1 MTNPESAAAAD
12 LVEPAPTTVPLPLGE
27 VEAEAAAG
35 VDEAATSADE
45 TAASV
50 DEAATSVDEAAPSVD
65 EAAIAPGLPEH
76 YLNRELSWLQFN
88 SRVLEEARDRRHPL
102 LERVKFLSI
111 YGSNLDEFFMVRVA
125 GLCRQ
130 LERGALEAPPDGM
143 TPSEQL
149 AGIRTHL
156 QGERKLAY
164 RCWHDDLLPKLQEAG
179 IAIVSHDD
187 LSAKKKRKLRSYF
200 ELEIFPVLTPL
211 AFDPGHPFPHVSNLS
226 LNLAVVID
234 DGSQG
239 QRFARVKVPP
249 LLPRLVR
256 VPGGGRDELGMDKS
270 SRGKFIWIEELIAA
284 NLDLLFPGF
293 EIAAAYPFR
302 VTRDADL
309 EIEDDEADD
318 LLTAIVE
325 VVGQRHFG
333 SVVQLEVREDMP
345 KEIRA
350 ILEGNMGLAPFQVDT
365 RPSPLGLADLSEIA
379 FLDRPELRDRA
390 IRPLRHPGLRG
401 EESLF
406 RAIRR
411 RDHLLYHPYDS
422 FSPVVRL
429 LREAAADP
437 KVIAIKQT
445 LYRVGANS
453 PVVEALMEA
462 RENGKQVSVLVE
474 LKARFDEE
482 HNIGWARA
490 LEASGVHVVYGV
502 MGLKTHAKMCLVV
515 RREAGKLHSYVHLAT
530 GNYNPATARVYTDIG
545 LLTDDVEVASD
556 VGKLFNS
563 ITGYA
568 RDQRYSRLLVA
579 PGRMRSA
586 LIRRIDRETEIHRRR
601 GGGRLIFKMNSLV
614 DRECIDALYRASQA
628 GVEILLQVRGI
639 CCLRPG
645 VPGLSENIAVTS
657 IVGRFLEHS
666 RLYYFRNDGDEELF
680 TGSAD
685 MMPRNL
691 NSRVELLCPILD
703 RGLRRAVL
711 RDILAPHLADTANC
725 RRLES
730 DGAYRRVEPEGGS
743 QPFDSQRALLQSGR
757 GWHLD

>member
-1 MTNPESAAAAD
+1 MTNPEPATAGD
-12 LVEPAPTTVPLPLGE
+12 RIEPL
-27 VEAEAAAG
+27 
-35 VDEAATSADE
+35 
-45 TAASV
+45 AASV
-50 DEAATSVDEAAPSVD
+50 PASAGDAESESTAQVGPP
-65 EAAIAPGLPEH
+65 AITPGLPKH
-76 YLNRELSWLQFN
+76 YINRELSWLRFN
-88 SRVLEEARDRRHPL
+88 TRVLEEARDSRHPL

-111 YGSNLDEFFMVRVA
+111 YGSNLDEFFMVRVS

-130 LERGALEAPPDGM
+130 LERGALKAPPDGM

-149 AGIRTHL
+149 AGIRSHL
-156 QGERKLAY
+156 KDERELVY
-164 RCWHDDLLPKLQEAG
+164 GCWHDDLLPKLRDAG
-179 IAIVSHDD
+179 IEIVSHDD

-200 ELEIFPVLTPL
+200 EREIFPVLTPL
-211 AFDPGHPFPHVSNLS
+211 AFDPSHPFPHVSNLS

-234 DGSQG
+234 DGKQG

-256 VPGGGRDELGMDKS
+256 VPGGGRDELGLNES
-270 SRGKFIWIEELIAA
+270 SRGRFVWVEELIAA
-284 NLDLLFPGF
+284 NLDWLFPGF
-293 EIAAAYPFR
+293 DVAAAYTFR
-302 VTRDADL
+302 VTRDGDL
-309 EIEDDEADD
+309 EIEEDEADD
-318 LLTAIVE
+318 LLAAIVE

-333 SVVQLEVREDMP
+333 SVVRLEVREDMP
-345 KEIRA
+345 KDVRV
-350 ILEGNMGLAPFQVDT
+350 ILERNMSLAPFQVDT
-365 RPSPLGLADLSEIA
+365 LPSPLGLADLSEIA

-390 IRPLRHPGLRG
+390 IRPVRHPALR
-401 EESLF
+401 EDESPF

-429 LREAAADP
+429 LREAAGDP
-437 KVIAIKQT
+437 DVIAIKQT

-482 HNIGWARA
+482 HNVGWARA
-490 LEASGVHVVYGV
+490 LEAAGVHVVYGV
-502 MGLKTHAKMCLVV
+502 MGLKTHSKMCLVV
-515 RREAGKLHSYVHLAT
+515 RREAGRLHSYVHLAT
-530 GNYNPATARVYTDIG
+530 GNYNPVTARIYTDIG
-545 LLTDDVEVASD
+545 LLTDDAEIASD
-556 VGKLFNS
+556 VGKLFNA

-568 RDQRYSRLLVA
+568 REQRYSRLLVA
-579 PGRMRSA
+579 PVQMRPE
-586 LIRRIDRETEIHRRR
+586 LIRRIDREIESHRRR
-601 GGGRLIFKMNSLV
+601 GGGQLIFKMNSLV

-645 VPGLSENIAVTS
+645 VPGLSENISVTS
-657 IVGRFLEHS
+657 VVGRFLEHS

-685 MMPRNL
+685 LMPRNL
-691 NSRVELLCPILD
+691 DGRVELLCPILD
-703 RGLRRAVL
+703 QDLRRAAL

-730 DGAYRRVEPEGGS
+730 DGAYTRVRPEDRKA
-743 QPFDSQRALLQSGR
+743 PFDSQRALLQPDH
-757 GWHLD
+757 GWHLE

>member
-1 MTNPESAAAAD
+1 MANPESAAAEN
-12 LVEPAPTTVPLPLGE
+12 LIEPSLESVPEPVGDAAP
-27 VEAEAAAG
+27 
-35 VDEAATSADE
+35 E
-45 TAASV
+45 TAA
-50 DEAATSVDEAAPSVD
+50 ETPRP
-65 EAAIAPGLPEH
+65 AIAPGLPEH
-76 YLNRELSWLQFN
+76 YNNRELSWLQFN
-88 SRVLEEARDRRHPL
+88 SRVLEEARDSRHPL

-111 YGSNLDEFFMVRVA
+111 YGSNLDEFFMVRVS

-149 AGIRTHL
+149 AGIRSQL
-156 QGERKLAY
+156 RRERELVY
-164 RCWHDDLLPKLQEAG
+164 GCWHEDLLPQLRDAG
-179 IAIVSHDD
+179 IEIVSHDS

-200 ELEIFPVLTPL
+200 EREIFPVLTPL
-211 AFDPGHPFPHVSNLS
+211 AFDPSHPFPHVSNLS

-239 QRFARVKVPP
+239 ERFARVKVPQV
-249 LLPRLVR
+249 LPRLVR
-256 VPGGGRDELGMDKS
+256 APGGGRDELGLGKS
-270 SRGKFIWIEELIAA
+270 GRGKFVWIEELIAA

-293 EIAAAYPFR
+293 EVAAAYTFR

-309 EIEDDEADD
+309 EVEEDEADD

-333 SVVQLEVREDMP
+333 SVVRLEVHEDMP
-345 KEIRA
+345 KRIRTL
-350 ILEGNMGLAPFQVDT
+350 LEQNMGLAPFQVDT
-365 RPSPLGLADLSEIA
+365 LPSPLGLADLSEIA
-379 FLDRPELRDRA
+379 FLDRPELRDNA
-390 IRPLRHPGLRG
+390 IRPVRPAALRS

-406 RAIRR
+406 GAIRR

-437 KVIAIKQT
+437 DVIAIKQT

-462 RENGKQVSVLVE
+462 RQKGKQVSVLVE

-482 HNIGWARA
+482 YNIGWARA
-490 LEASGVHVVYGV
+490 LEAAGVHVVYGV

-515 RREAGKLHSYVHLAT
+515 RREGGKLHSYVHVAT
-530 GNYNPATARVYTDIG
+530 GNYNPVTARIYTDIG
-545 LLTDDVEVASD
+545 ILTDDSEIASD
-556 VGKLFNS
+556 VSKLFNA

-568 RDQRYSRLLVA
+568 REERYSRLLVA
-579 PGRMRSA
+579 PHQMRRE
-586 LIRRIDRETEIHRRR
+586 LIRRIDREIEGHRLR
-601 GGGRLIFKMNSLV
+601 GDGRLIFKMNSLV

-628 GVEILLQVRGI
+628 GVEVLLQVRGI

-645 VPGLSENIAVTS
+645 VPGLSENISVTS

-666 RLYYFRNDGDEELF
+666 RLYYFRNGGDEELF

-685 MMPRNL
+685 LMPRNL
-691 NSRVELLCPILD
+691 NGRVELLCPILD
-703 RGLRRAVL
+703 PDVRRAAL
-711 RDILAPHLADTANC
+711 RDILAPHLMDTANC

-730 DGAYRRVEPEGGS
+730 DGHYVRVEPEAGEP
-743 QPFDSQRALLQSGR
+743 PFDSQRALLADSH
-757 GWHLD
+757 GWHLE

>member
-1 MTNPESAAAAD
+1 MASPESAAAENLIEPSLAPVPAPAAD
-12 LVEPAPTTVPLPLGE
+12 VEP
-27 VEAEAAAG
+27 
-35 VDEAATSADE
+35 E
-45 TAASV
+45 TAT
-50 DEAATSVDEAAPSVD
+50 EARPL
-65 EAAIAPGLPEH
+65 AIAPGLPEH
-76 YLNRELSWLQFN
+76 YINRELSWLQFN
-88 SRVLEEARDRRHPL
+88 SRVLEEARDPRHPL

-111 YGSNLDEFFMVRVA
+111 YGTNLDEFFMVRVS

-143 TPSEQL
+143 TPFEQL
-149 AGIRTHL
+149 AGIRSHL
-156 QGERKLAY
+156 QSERQLVY
-164 RCWHDDLLPKLQEAG
+164 GCWHDDLLPKLRDEG
-179 IAIVSHDD
+179 IEIVSYDD
-187 LSAKKKRKLRSYF
+187 LSAKKKRKLRAYF
-200 ELEIFPVLTPL
+200 EREIFPVLTPL
-211 AFDPGHPFPHVSNLS
+211 AFDPSHPFPHVSNLS

-234 DGSQG
+234 DGSQA
-239 QRFARVKVPP
+239 QRFARVKVPQ

-256 VPGGGRDELGMDKS
+256 APGGGRDELGLDKS
-270 SRGKFIWIEELIAA
+270 ARGKFVWIEELIAA

-293 EIAAAYPFR
+293 EVVAAYTFR

-333 SVVQLEVREDMP
+333 SVVRLEVRQDTP
-345 KEIRA
+345 KKIRA
-350 ILEGNMGLAPFQVDT
+350 ILERNLGLAPFQVDT
-365 RPSPLGLADLSEIA
+365 LPSPLGLGDLSEIA
-379 FLDRPELRDRA
+379 FLDRLELRDA
-390 IRPLRHPGLRG
+390 PIRPVRHPALRTD
-401 EESLF
+401 EPLF
-406 RAIRR
+406 QSIRR

-429 LREAAADP
+429 LHEAAADP
-437 KVIAIKQT
+437 DVIAIKQT

-462 RENGKQVSVLVE
+462 REKGKQVSVLVE

-482 HNIGWARA
+482 YNIGWARA
-490 LEASGVHVVYGV
+490 LEAAGVHVVYGV
-502 MGLKTHAKMCLVV
+502 FGLKTHAKMCLVV
-515 RREAGKLHSYVHLAT
+515 RREAGTLHSYVHLAT
-530 GNYNPATARVYTDIG
+530 GNYNPVTARIYTDIG
-545 LLTDDVEVASD
+545 LLTDDDEITSD
-556 VGKLFNS
+556 VAKLFNS

-568 RDQRYSRLLVA
+568 REESYSKLLVA
-579 PGRMRSA
+579 PVQMRRD
-586 LIRRIDRETEIHRRR
+586 LIRRIDREIEGHRRQ

-628 GVEILLQVRGI
+628 GVEVLLQVRGI

-645 VPGLSENIAVTS
+645 VPGLSENISVTS

-666 RLYYFRNDGDEELF
+666 RLYYFRNGGDEELI

-691 NSRVELLCPILD
+691 NGRVELLCPILD
-703 RGLRRAVL
+703 PDLRRAAL
-711 RDILAPHLADTANC
+711 RDILAPHLVDTANC

-730 DGAYRRVEPEGGS
+730 DGGYTRVEPEDQGA
-743 QPFDSQRALLQSGR
+743 PFDSQRALLQADR
-757 GWHLD
+757 GWHLE

>member
-1 MTNPESAAAAD
+1 MEPERPPEARP
-12 LVEPAPTTVPLPLGE
+12 PAVT
-27 VEAEAAAG
+27 
-35 VDEAATSADE
+35 
-45 TAASV
+45 
-50 DEAATSVDEAAPSVD
+50 
-65 EAAIAPGLPEH
+65 PGLPEH
-76 YLNRELSWLQFN
+76 YINRELSWLQFN
-88 SRVLEEARDRRHPL
+88 SRVLEEACDPRHPL
-102 LERVKFLSI
+102 LEQVKFLSI
-111 YGSNLDEFFMVRVA
+111 YGSNLDEFFMVRVS

-156 QGERKLAY
+156 RRERELAY
-164 RCWHDDLLPKLQEAG
+164 SCWHDDLLPKLRDAG
-179 IAIVSHDD
+179 IEIISHDD
-187 LSAKKKRKLRSYF
+187 LSDKKQRKLRAYF
-200 ELEIFPVLTPL
+200 DREIFPVLTPL

-234 DGSQG
+234 DGNQG

-256 VPGGGRDELGMDKS
+256 APGGGRDELGLDES
-270 SRGKFIWIEELIAA
+270 SRGKFVWIEELIAA
-284 NLDLLFPGF
+284 NLDLLFPGL
-293 EIAAAYPFR
+293 EIAAAYTFR

-309 EIEDDEADD
+309 EIEEDEADD

-333 SVVQLEVREDMP
+333 SVVRLEVREDTP
-345 KEIRA
+345 KKIRS
-350 ILEGNMGLAPFQVDT
+350 ILERNMGLAPFQVDT
-365 RPSPLGLADLSEIA
+365 LPSPLGLADLSEIA
-379 FLDRPELRDRA
+379 FLDRPELRDGAPFRQA
-390 IRPLRHPGLRG
+390 SLLGD
-401 EESLF
+401 ESVF

-437 KVIAIKQT
+437 DVIAIKQT

-462 RENGKQVSVLVE
+462 RDNGKQVSVLVE

-490 LEASGVHVVYGV
+490 LEAAGVHVVYGV

-515 RREAGKLHSYVHLAT
+515 RRESGRLHSYVHLAT
-530 GNYNPATARVYTDIG
+530 GNYNPVTARIYTDIG
-545 LLTDDVEVASD
+545 LLTDDAEIASD
-556 VGKLFNS
+556 VAKLFNS

-568 RDQRYSRLLVA
+568 REQSYSRLLVA
-579 PGRMRSA
+579 PVQMRPE
-586 LIRRIDRETEIHRRR
+586 LIRRIDREIESHRRE

-628 GVEILLQVRGI
+628 GVEVLLQVRGI

-645 VPGLSENIAVTS
+645 VPGLSENISVTS

-666 RLYYFRNDGDEELF
+666 RFYYFRNGGDEELF

-685 MMPRNL
+685 IMPRNL
-691 NSRVELLCPILD
+691 NGRVELLCPILD
-703 RGLRRAVL
+703 QRLRRCAL
-711 RDILAPHLADTANC
+711 RDILAPLLADTANC

-730 DGAYRRVEPEGGS
+730 DGTYTRLRPASGEAPR
-743 QPFDSQRALLQSGR
+743 DSQRELLQPHHS
-757 GWHLD
+757 WHLES

>member
-1 MTNPESAAAAD
+1 MKLATAESLIEPSLAAVSAPACD
-12 LVEPAPTTVPLPLGE
+12 VEPEPAVGVVPAVIE
-27 VEAEAAAG
+27 
-35 VDEAATSADE
+35 
-45 TAASV
+45 
-50 DEAATSVDEAAPSVD
+50 
-65 EAAIAPGLPEH
+65 PGLPDH

-88 SRVLEEARDRRHPL
+88 SRVLEEARAARHPL

-111 YGSNLDEFFMVRVA
+111 YGSNLDEFFMVRVS

-130 LERGALEAPPDGM
+130 LERGVLEAPPDGM

-149 AGIRTHL
+149 AGIRSHL
-156 QGERKLAY
+156 RAERRLAY
-164 RCWHDDLLPKLQEAG
+164 GCWHDDLLPKLRDAG
-179 IAIVSHDD
+179 IEIVSHDD
-187 LSAKKKRKLRSYF
+187 LSAKKRRKLRSYF
-200 ELEIFPVLTPL
+200 KREIFPVLTPL
-211 AFDPGHPFPHVSNLS
+211 AFDPSHPFPHVSNLS

-234 DGSQG
+234 DGSHG

-256 VPGGGRDELGMDKS
+256 APGGGRDELGMDES
-270 SRGKFIWIEELIAA
+270 SRGRFVWIEELIAA

-293 EIAAAYPFR
+293 EIAAAYTFR

-309 EIEDDEADD
+309 EIEEDEADD

-333 SVVQLEVREDMP
+333 SVVRLEVREDMP
-345 KEIRA
+345 KKIRA
-350 ILEGNMGLAPFQVDT
+350 ILERNMGLAPFQVDT
-365 RPSPLGLADLSEIA
+365 LPSPLGLADLSEIA
-379 FLDRPELRDRA
+379 FLDRPELRDGA
-390 IRPLRHPGLRG
+390 IRPVRHPALR
-401 EESLF
+401 EDESLF

-437 KVIAIKQT
+437 DVIAIKQT

-482 HNIGWARA
+482 HNVGWARA
-490 LEASGVHVVYGV
+490 LEAAGVHVVYGV

-515 RREAGKLHSYVHLAT
+515 RREAGRLHSYAHLAT
-530 GNYNPATARVYTDIG
+530 GNYNPVTARIYTDIG
-545 LLTDDVEVASD
+545 FFTDNAEIASD

-568 RDQRYSRLLVA
+568 RAQSYSRLLVA
-579 PGRMRSA
+579 PAEMRPE
-586 LIRRIDRETEIHRRR
+586 LIRRIEREVENHRRR

-645 VPGLSENIAVTS
+645 VPGLSENISVTS

-666 RLYYFRNDGDEELF
+666 RLYYFRNGGDEELF

-685 MMPRNL
+685 LMPRNL
-691 NSRVELLCPILD
+691 DGRVELLCPILD
-703 RGLRRAVL
+703 QDLRQAAL

-725 RRLES
+725 RRLKS
-730 DGAYRRVEPEGGS
+730 DGAYTRVRPENGEA
-743 QPFDSQRALLQSGR
+743 PFDSQRALLQPVH
-757 GWHLD
+757 GWHLE